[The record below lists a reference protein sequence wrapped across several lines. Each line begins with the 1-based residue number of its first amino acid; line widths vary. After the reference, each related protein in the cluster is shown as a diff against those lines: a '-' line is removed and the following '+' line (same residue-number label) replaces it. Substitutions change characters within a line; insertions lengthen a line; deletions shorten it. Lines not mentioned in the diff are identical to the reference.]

1 VALTS
6 NGKTYYRPWR
16 GSQQGTWGPGAWL
29 LGCGR
34 RGSRSG
40 GTGGSIKGQVS
51 EGKVACSEV
60 YSAAFSGPRFP
71 MVHLYLDRLFIV
83 SCPPADEGR
92 DYAGRSPFHS
102 LLHHLGDQR
111 WRAYLYR
118 ASVFGPHKNTMI
130 TATIAVIAPATA
142 GSQ

>member
-1 VALTS
+1 MVPPFLREA
-6 NGKTYYRPWR
+6 R
-16 GSQQGTWGPGAWL
+16 
-29 LGCGR
+29 
-34 RGSRSG
+34 
-40 GTGGSIKGQVS
+40 S
-51 EGKVACSEV
+51 EGLRFRVGTQREPGTAITHPVGDDRKLA
-60 YSAAFSGPRFP
+60 GPRFP

-92 DYAGRSPFHS
+92 DYAGRSPFHFALDIAHGFLS
-102 LLHHLGDQR
+102 RLSHSTISGNQR
-111 WRAYLYR
+111 WPAYLYR

>member
-92 DYAGRSPFHS
+92 DYAGRSPFHYALDPAHGFLS
-102 LLHHLGDQR
+102 LVLSHSTISGIKGGVRTCTELV
-111 WRAYLYR
+111 
-118 ASVFGPHKNTMI
+118 SSGPTR
-130 TATIAVIAPATA
+130 TL
-142 GSQ
+142 